1 MSSLGSIGGLGEWAL
16 LVALSCTRLAVAF
29 LLLPLITPET
39 VPALVRNA
47 IFLALGIVTLALQ
60 PGISPATWTLPQWL
74 ALFGKEAFIGLALG
88 VLLGTVLWAFE
99 AAGQI
104 VDTKSGANQAQLTDP
119 LSGQQT
125 TLSGALLGRMATFVF
140 MGAGGLMLWVG
151 TLLQSFAAWPL
162 GDSNWNLRPQGVL
175 LFEEAFARFALTSF
189 LLAAPALVVLYAID
203 LTLGLMNRYA
213 PQLNLISISM
223 SLKGIAATLVWLLL
237 AATLMQNLIDQMHA
251 LLPSLI
257 DQVRLAFDLS

>member
-47 IFLALGIVTLALQ
+47 IFLALGIVTSALQ